1 MSCRVEAEADE
12 AGCGKPGG
20 PSEVSGTATVSWAT
34 AKLKKAEGKAGRR
47 GQPGPLLNRL
57 STP

>member
-34 AKLKKAEGKAGRR
+34 AKLKKAEGKAGLR
-47 GQPGPLLNRL
+47 G
-57 STP
+57 